1 MTCGDFAF
9 NLHFPAHYGLAFAWA
24 VKASH
29 AFDAELQNYHMDQNK
44 FLLCTCLILL
54 LMQKYFYLS
63 QTGLNFSLFVI
74 YTYFFN
80 LLSC

>member
-44 FLLCTCLILL
+44 FLLCTCL
-54 LMQKYFYLS
+54 
-63 QTGLNFSLFVI
+63 
-74 YTYFFN
+74 
-80 LLSC
+80 